1 MFSLFLI
8 FSLCYELRIFLSI
21 LCSEESKKFIFFFY
35 RHIIYTLSPGIYIYI
50 YIFIYIYINIYR
62 CMYTCIL
69 YIYIYIYIYTHLVH
83 VIIHVILRLMSVI
96 LDHMQKQKVMEVNEK
111 SAWNGF
117 NLGIGSDQVVLMSQV
132 SLSRSIRYHS
142 IKRNSSLNH

>member
-8 FSLCYELRIFLSI
+8 FSLCYELRIFLRKAFFV
-21 LCSEESKKFIFFFY
+21 LKKAKNSFFFY

-50 YIFIYIYINIYR
+50 YIYR
-62 CMYTCIL
+62 CMYIYIL

-83 VIIHVILRLMSVI
+83 VIIHVILRLMLVI
-96 LDHMQKQKVMEVNEK
+96 LDHTQKQKVMEVNEK

-117 NLGIGSDQVVLMSQV
+117 NLGLGSDQVLLMSPV
-132 SLSRSIRYHS
+132 SLSRNIRYHS